1 MVGARFGCGAD
12 DLQGWALVA
21 EILEHGGGGASGD
34 LGELGELG
42 DGGSR
47 PYRAWWLRA
56 AARARTRG
64 AGLPAEPGAWLGC
77 TTGCSTGWTGLS
89 NGREEIGCG
98 SAAPSDAFM
107 LDACCT
113 GGLDG
118 LDALSNCV
126 LSRLDGGVGRV
137 AAGCSTV
144 GHAGLDG
151 GSGAA
156 GLTRRCQPGRG
167 SVRGGEQVDQVGDDR
182 GGDRGPGAD
191 SEPEQGG
198 GGADAAGEVGGLGE
212 PEIGRAHV

>member
-1 MVGARFGCGAD
+1 MLGLLFFFFFFFFFNDTATTEIYTLSLHDA
-12 DLQGWALVA
+12 LPTWASW
-21 EILEHGGGGASGD
+21 ASS
-34 LGELGELG
+34 ETV
-42 DGGSR
+42 GSR

-191 SEPEQGG
+191 SEPEQG
-198 GGADAAGEVGGLGE
+198 
-212 PEIGRAHV
+212 